1 MTTYEPY
8 RRVGLRRTTRNSL
21 TLAWRSVTQLKHSPE
36 KLLDTTLMPLVF
48 LVLFLYVFGGAVA
61 GSTHDYLQL
70 LLPGLVAQMA
80 MFGTMGLGT
89 LLAEDIHKGVFD
101 RFRSLPIA
109 RSAPL
114 VGAAVGETVRFCIT
128 MVTLV
133 SFGVLL
139 GFRFQTSVPSVA
151 AAFALAYVFYLAV
164 SWLSVLVGMYA
175 PTPQTVQGL
184 SFLWAMPLTFGSSV
198 FISDIS
204 TMPGWLQ
211 AWVKVN
217 PVSQLAY
224 SMRGLMI
231 GGPVA
236 DHVVYTLLWSAGI
249 ALVTFPL
256 AMVGYR
262 RRTS

>member
-1 MTTYEPY
+1 MTTSEPY
-8 RRVGLRRTTRNSL
+8 KRVGLPRTTRNSF

-36 KLLDTTLMPLVF
+36 KLLDTLLMPLVF

-61 GSTHDYLQL
+61 GNTHDYLQL
-70 LLPGLVAQMA
+70 LLPGLVAQMT
-80 MFGTMGLGT
+80 MFATMGLGT
-89 LLAEDIHKGVFD
+89 QLAEDIHKGVFD

-114 VGAAVGETVRFCIT
+114 IGAALGETIRFCIT
-128 MVTLV
+128 MITLL

-139 GFRFQTSVPSVA
+139 GFRFHTNVLSVA
-151 AAFALAYVFYLAV
+151 AAIGLAYLFYMAV
-164 SWLSVLVGMYA
+164 CWLSVLVGMYA
-175 PTPQTVQGL
+175 PSPETVQGL

-217 PVSQLAY
+217 PVSQLAD
-224 SMRGLMI
+224 SMRGLML

-236 DHVVYTLLWSAGI
+236 EHVLYTLLWAAGI
-249 ALVTFPL
+249 AIVIFPL
-256 AMVGYR
+256 AMRGYR
-262 RRTS
+262 RHTG